1 MSASDEE
8 RRHREAVEALDA
20 ATQRDGVRQLAQLE
34 RLAGD
39 KMITQAADVFG
50 LRQAAAE
57 WLMRPAMALDR
68 QRPIDLL
75 GTAAGREQVE
85 LLLIRL
91 QYGVYT

>member
-8 RRHREAVEALDA
+8 RRHREAVAALDA
-20 ATQRDGVRQLAQLE
+20 AVRRDGVRQLVQLE

-39 KMITQAADVFG
+39 VLTQAAEVFG
-50 LRQAAAE
+50 SRETAAD

-68 QRPIDLL
+68 QRPVDLL
-75 GTAAGREQVE
+75 GTAAGKEQVE

-91 QYGVYT
+91 RYGVYT

>member
-1 MSASDEE
+1 MNASDEE

-39 KMITQAADVFG
+39 VLTGAAEVFG
-50 LRQAAAE
+50 SRQAAAD
-57 WLMRPAMALDR
+57 WLTRPAMALDR
-68 QRPIDLL
+68 RRPVDLL
-75 GTAAGREQVE
+75 GTAAGKEQVG

>member
-1 MSASDEE
+1 M
-8 RRHREAVEALDA
+8 V
-20 ATQRDGVRQLAQLE
+20 QLE

-39 KMITQAADVFG
+39 V
-50 LRQAAAE
+50 LRQAAEVFGSRETAAD

-68 QRPIDLL
+68 QRPVDLL
-75 GTAAGREQVE
+75 GTAAGKEQVE

>member
-1 MSASDEE
+1 MSASDKE
-8 RRHREAVEALDA
+8 RRYREAVEALDA

-39 KMITQAADVFG
+39 VLTRAAEVFG
-50 LRQAAAE
+50 SRQAAAD
-57 WLMRPAMALDR
+57 WLTRPAMALDR
-68 QRPIDLL
+68 RRPVDLL
-75 GTAAGREQVE
+75 GTAAGKEQVG

>member
-1 MSASDEE
+1 VSASDEE
-8 RRHREAVEALDA
+8 RRHREAVEALDTA
-20 ATQRDGVRQLAQLE
+20 ARRDGVRQLAQLE

-39 KMITQAADVFG
+39 VLTQAAEVFG
-50 LRQAAAE
+50 SSEAAAD

-68 QRPIDLL
+68 QRPVELL
-75 GTAAGREQVE
+75 GTAAGKEQVG

>member
-8 RRHREAVEALDA
+8 HRHRKAVAALDA
-20 ATQRDGVRQLAQLE
+20 AARRDGVRQLVQLE

-39 KMITQAADVFG
+39 VLTQAAEVFG
-50 LRQAAAE
+50 SRETAAD

-68 QRPIDLL
+68 QRPVDLL
-75 GTAAGREQVE
+75 GTTAGKEQVE

>member
-1 MSASDEE
+1 MSTSDEE
-8 RRHREAVEALDA
+8 RRHREAVAALDA
-20 ATQRDGVRQLAQLE
+20 AVQRAGVRQLVQLE

-39 KMITQAADVFG
+39 VLTQAAEVFG
-50 LRQAAAE
+50 SRETAAD

-68 QRPIDLL
+68 QRPVDLL
-75 GTAAGREQVE
+75 GTAAGKEQVE